1 MAEGEEPSAWNRNPV
16 GSAHRVFFRVETAHM
31 FKHNWR
37 KFWPWRRRLPEAAVA
52 AASTRTEASVLEAVA
67 QPSRERTAVL
77 LSTLALAGNEYVA
90 EEDVDR
96 STLGELFAR
105 AFMRVTYDKDGDLWA
120 QDYDAPKVMI
130 TVDLVRRMIRFAAAW
145 RYREAAD
152 SDARRRLAARTNDAF
167 MAARFRA
174 VEPDLFLAEYYLS
187 YEKGLLA
194 AQLVHSLK
202 LFGRV
207 AQSAVREHD
216 GEDVLQ

>member
-16 GSAHRVFFRVETAHM
+16 GFAQRVFFCVENAGM
-31 FKHNWR
+31 FIHNWR
-37 KFWPWRRRLPEAAVA
+37 KFWPWRQQSPEAAAV
-52 AASTRTEASVLEAVA
+52 EARVEAGVSAAVA
-67 QPSRERTAVL
+67 QPVRERPAAL

-96 STLGELFAR
+96 STLGDLFSR

-130 TVDLVRRMIRFAAAW
+130 TVDLVRRMIRLAAAW
-145 RYREAAD
+145 RYREGTD
-152 SDARRRLAARTNDAF
+152 PDARRRLAARTNDAF

-207 AQSAVREHD
+207 AQAAVREHD

>member
-1 MAEGEEPSAWNRNPV
+1 
-16 GSAHRVFFRVETAHM
+16 M

-37 KFWPWRRRLPEAAVA
+37 KLWARRQRAPEAAAVG
-52 AASTRTEASVLEAVA
+52 TRVEASVSAAVA
-67 QPSRERTAVL
+67 QHARERPAVL

-96 STLGELFAR
+96 STLGDLFSR
-105 AFMRVTYDKDGDLWA
+105 AFMRVTYDNDGDLWA
-120 QDYDAPKVMI
+120 QDYDAPKVMV
-130 TVDLVRRMIRFAAAW
+130 TVDLVRRMIRLAAAW
-145 RYREAAD
+145 RYREGTDAD
-152 SDARRRLAARTNDAF
+152 SRRRLAARTNDAF

>member
-1 MAEGEEPSAWNRNPV
+1 VAEGEEPSAWNRNPV
-16 GSAHRVFFRVETAHM
+16 GFAHRVFFRTEIADM

-37 KFWPWRRRLPEAAVA
+37 RLWPRRQRAPVAGPVDTRVEVSIAAP
-52 AASTRTEASVLEAVA
+52 VA
-67 QPSRERTAVL
+67 QPVRERPAVL

-90 EEDVDR
+90 EEDIDR
-96 STLGELFAR
+96 ATLGDLFSR

-130 TVDLVRRMIRFAAAW
+130 TVDLVRRMIRLAAAW
-145 RYREAAD
+145 RYKQEAD
-152 SDARRRLAARTNDAF
+152 PDARRRLAARANDAF

-174 VEPDLFLAEYYLS
+174 IEPDLFVAEYYLS

-202 LFGRV
+202 FFGRII
-207 AQSAVREHD
+207 QSAVREHD
-216 GEDVLQ
+216 GEGVLQ

>member
-1 MAEGEEPSAWNRNPV
+1 MGT
-16 GSAHRVFFRVETAHM
+16 RV
-31 FKHNWR
+31 
-37 KFWPWRRRLPEAAVA
+37 
-52 AASTRTEASVLEAVA
+52 EASVSAAVA
-67 QPSRERTAVL
+67 QPARERPAVL

-96 STLGELFAR
+96 STLGDLFSR

-130 TVDLVRRMIRFAAAW
+130 TVDLVRRMIRLAAAW
-145 RYREAAD
+145 RYKQEAEP
-152 SDARRRLAARTNDAF
+152 DARRRLAARTNDAF

>member
-1 MAEGEEPSAWNRNPV
+1 MEQKPGRLRPS
-16 GSAHRVFFRVETAHM
+16 GFFCVEIADM

-37 KFWPWRRRLPEAAVA
+37 KLWPRRQRSPEAAAVG
-52 AASTRTEASVLEAVA
+52 TRVEASDSAAVA
-67 QPSRERTAVL
+67 HPPLERPAVL

-96 STLGELFAR
+96 STLGDLFSR

-130 TVDLVRRMIRFAAAW
+130 TVDLVRRMIRLAAAW
-145 RYREAAD
+145 RYKQGAD
-152 SDARRRLAARTNDAF
+152 PDARRRLAARTNDAF

>member
-1 MAEGEEPSAWNRNPV
+1 
-16 GSAHRVFFRVETAHM
+16 M

-37 KFWPWRRRLPEAAVA
+37 KLWPRRQRSPEAAAVG
-52 AASTRTEASVLEAVA
+52 RRVEASVSAAVA
-67 QPSRERTAVL
+67 QPARERPAVL

-96 STLGELFAR
+96 ATLGDLFSR

-130 TVDLVRRMIRFAAAW
+130 TVDLVRRMIRLASAW
-145 RYREAAD
+145 RYKQGAD
-152 SDARRRLAARTNDAF
+152 PAARRRLAARTNDAF

-174 VEPDLFLAEYYLS
+174 IEPDLFLAEYYLS

-194 AQLVHSLK
+194 AQLVHCLK
-202 LFGRV
+202 LFGRIT
-207 AQSAVREHD
+207 QSAVREHD